1 MNIATKQKK
10 YGIDIIPT
18 SYNLK
23 NKTMK
28 KITYL
33 LCFTLLF
40 QIGWAQD
47 EKTKEVTTTIKSAI
61 IYLDGAEIHRSK
73 KVTLEKGRTK
83 VVFTGLS
90 PKFNATNIQV
100 TTSNDIELLAI
111 SHRID
116 YLTNVKEKPK
126 VIKLKDSLD
135 LINQSNVAF
144 YNEKDAYNIEK
155 NMMLQ
160 NKSIGGNDNGVSIVE
175 LKQAADFYR
184 ARIMEINKA
193 IAKIDRGVSENSKTI
208 NRINSELYQ
217 LNAKTTYSRGEIT
230 LLLNTD
236 VPKTTEIDLKYIVS
250 NAGWT
255 PSYDIRAEDINKPIN
270 LEYKAF
276 VYNNTDID
284 WKDINFKLSTADP
297 TISATQPKMSPW
309 YLNYKAKYYSTAGRR
324 STSNMYQQKAQSQKQ
339 LYFYEDGNNMDK
351 GGLMQNAYF
360 NGQNSAPVDIP
371 ASDFEN
377 ISVSELSAEF
387 DIKKA
392 YTIPSDNKPYIVDV
406 IEYELPTLY
415 KHYAIPKLEKDAFL
429 LARITNWQDL
439 NLIEGTANIYFGG
452 TFVGQ
457 SFISTRNV
465 SDTLD
470 ISLGRDKKVLVT
482 RTKLKDYS
490 SVKYIGSKRKE
501 THAYRM
507 VVKNNRKVPIEIEV
521 LDQLPVSQD
530 SDIEVSAEDI
540 SDANKNELT
549 GELKWIHKIEP
560 GKNKII
566 DLTFTVKYPKNKPI
580 SIGKSKSKMRR
591 VRTKF

>member
-1 MNIATKQKK
+1 MK
-10 YGIDIIPT
+10 
-18 SYNLK
+18 LK
-23 NKTMK
+23 RFLHLLIELKLLAMK

-33 LCFTLLF
+33 LCLTFLF
-40 QIGWAQD
+40 QTGWAQN
-47 EKTKEVTTTIKSAI
+47 EKIKEVTTDIKSAI

-73 KVTLEKGRTK
+73 SVALEKGRTK
-83 VVFTGLS
+83 IVFTGLS
-90 PKFNATNIQV
+90 PKFNTQHIQV
-100 TTSNDIELLAI
+100 TTTNNIELLAI

-116 YLTNVKEKPK
+116 YLTNVKEKPN
-126 VIKLKDSLD
+126 VIKLKDSLE
-135 LINQSNVAF
+135 LMNQNNITLQ
-144 YNEKDAYNIEK
+144 NEKDAYATEK
-155 NMMLQ
+155 DMMLQ
-160 NKSIGGNDNGVSIVE
+160 NKKIGGSNNGVSIVE
-175 LKQAADFYR
+175 LKLAADLFR

-193 IAKIDRGVSENSKTI
+193 IAKIDNGVNKNNKTI
-208 NRINSELYQ
+208 NRISSELYQ

-230 LLLNTD
+230 LLVNSD
-236 VPKTTEIDLKYIVS
+236 AAKTTEIDLKYIVS

-255 PSYDIRAEDINKPIN
+255 PSYNIRAEDINKPIN

-297 TISATQPKMSPW
+297 TISATQPKMLPW
-309 YLNYKAKYYSTAGRR
+309 YLNYKTAYSSSGRKKN
-324 STSNMYQQKAQSQKQ
+324 SYNMYQQKSAGAEKQ
-339 LYFYEDGNNMDK
+339 QLQAFEINGEFNK
-351 GGLMQNAYF
+351 AGLADNLYF
-360 NGQNSAPVDIP
+360 NGQDNAPASIA

-387 DIKKA
+387 DIEKP

-406 IEYELPTLY
+406 TEHELPTLY
-415 KHYAIPKLEKDAFL
+415 KHYAVPKLEKEAFL
-429 LARITNWQDL
+429 LARIINWQDL

-490 SVKYIGSKRKE
+490 AVKYIGSNRKE

-507 VVKNNRKVPIEIEV
+507 IVKNNRKVPIDIEV
-521 LDQLPVSQD
+521 LDQVPVSQD
-530 SDIEVSAEDI
+530 SDIEVSVEEI
-540 SDANKNELT
+540 SNAKKNDLT
-549 GELKWIHKIEP
+549 GELKWLHKIEP
-560 GKNKII
+560 NQTRTI
-566 DLTFTVKYPKNKPI
+566 DLTFTVKYPKNKPL
-580 SIGKSKSKMRR
+580 SIGKSKYKSRR